1 MRVDDIEYA
10 LTVARY
16 GSLAKA
22 CAVIGISQ
30 PALSKSLSRL
40 EGELKTRLFERQP
53 RGMKLTIEGRLFVD
67 HAQRLVANAS
77 DIRSTL
83 RDMRQGQ
90 NGVIRFGIG
99 LGVPGGLLTVPVE
112 RMTSLG
118 NVRFEVTS
126 AHTDT
131 LLEDLVAGDLDL
143 VVTGV
148 PNPGDPDL
156 EWRPLWDDPSV
167 PFMPKSLPL
176 AQTPGAWSMKT
187 LRNQH
192 WLLPPK
198 GTPARKRFD
207 SAFVTAGLEPPEA
220 LVEARGNGQ
229 IFELSTALNLIALV
243 PQSVIHEKRVRENF
257 VHVLSVKPLMLD
269 RTVAL
274 LSRRKAFQSPLIAN
288 FKSHLEA
295 LAGLGLDEFR

>member
-1 MRVDDIEYA
+1 
-10 LTVARY
+10 
-16 GSLAKA
+16 
-22 CAVIGISQ
+22 
-30 PALSKSLSRL
+30 
-40 EGELKTRLFERQP
+40 
-53 RGMKLTIEGRLFVD
+53 
-67 HAQRLVANAS
+67 
-77 DIRSTL
+77 
-83 RDMRQGQ
+83 
-90 NGVIRFGIG
+90 
-99 LGVPGGLLTVPVE
+99 
-112 RMTSLG
+112 
-118 NVRFEVTS
+118 
-126 AHTDT
+126 
-131 LLEDLVAGDLDL
+131 
-143 VVTGV
+143 
-148 PNPGDPDL
+148 
-156 EWRPLWDDPSV
+156 
-167 PFMPKSLPL
+167 
-176 AQTPGAWSMKT
+176 MKT